1 MGLLIPARSAMSS
14 MAVAWKPFS
23 EKISSPAIMMLDRRS
38 RTLFP
43 AVLDL
48 ANLSLKNGISSMPA
62 RLKDKELQVFLGVV
76 FWIYLR
82 GFCEELAITV
92 QFPARG
98 NERGKNRV

>member
-1 MGLLIPARSAMSS
+1 
-14 MAVAWKPFS
+14 
-23 EKISSPAIMMLDRRS
+23 
-38 RTLFP
+38 
-43 AVLDL
+43 
-48 ANLSLKNGISSMPA
+48 MPA